1 MKGQHIRQAG
11 LAALVALSATSLTA
25 GENAGWVLNKDKS
38 VLAGDVSACQHCVGV
53 SPANAGVILASTGV
67 APKTAE
73 GALRRSR
80 LHHQG

>member
-38 VLAGDVSACQHCVGV
+38 VLAGAVSA
-53 SPANAGVILASTGV
+53 N
-67 APKTAE
+67 
-73 GALRRSR
+73 
-80 LHHQG
+80 